1 MESSSPSL
9 TGTQRLAEFV
19 SKLRYDALSAEIR
32 ESARLHLLD
41 TIGCE
46 LAFAHLPASTA
57 VYRYAELFPSNAGD
71 TATIANHG
79 RKTTMEIAALTN
91 ATFAHGF
98 EMDDTEMSSVSH
110 PGSVIVPAALAV
122 AEAVAA
128 TGEELITAIVAGYE
142 VMVRVGRAARGME
155 LRGFHATPVA
165 GVFGAAAATAS
176 LLRSD
181 ADTIMHALGIA
192 ASRASGIAEYGLTG
206 GSVKRLHAGL
216 AAQSGIQAV
225 RLASVGMTAPTEAL
239 EGKRGIVQAVS
250 ATGRP
255 GILTEP
261 LTPSAVLDTGF
272 KLYTCCA
279 GQHTVIDAMR
289 GLIEENPELRANTVE
304 SIHVIQNAWE
314 AELVGTIKEPTD
326 VVTSQFSA
334 AFALGLRLVRG
345 SNAITEYTEAN
356 IKNPEILGI
365 ARRVSYEAQNPD
377 SPLEG
382 FAPCAM
388 SVTLKDGRV
397 LQNAVSFA
405 RGTPQMPLS
414 PADLEE
420 KFFGLNLGEVG
431 SDKAHEVVGLV
442 ANVEGL
448 ADAGVLA
455 RAMVSPTAAV

>member
-1 MESSSPSL
+1 M
-9 TGTQRLAEFV
+9 
-19 SKLRYDALSAEIR
+19 I
-32 ESARLHLLD
+32 
-41 TIGCE
+41 
-46 LAFAHLPASTA
+46 
-57 VYRYAELFPSNAGD
+57 
-71 TATIANHG
+71 
-79 RKTTMEIAALTN
+79 
-91 ATFAHGF
+91 
-98 EMDDTEMSSVSH
+98 
-110 PGSVIVPAALAV
+110 
-122 AEAVAA
+122 
-128 TGEELITAIVAGYE
+128 
-142 VMVRVGRAARGME
+142 RVGRAARGME

-176 LLRSD
+176 LLHSD

-239 EGKRGIVQAVS
+239 EGKRGIVQGVT
-250 ATGRP
+250 ATGNP
-255 GILTEP
+255 GILTQP
-261 LTPSAVLDTGF
+261 LEPSAVLDTGF

-289 GLIEENPELRANTVE
+289 GLIEENPELRADAVE
-304 SIHVIQNAWE
+304 SIHVVQNAWE

-356 IKNPEILGI
+356 IKDPEILGI
-365 ARRVSYEAQNPD
+365 ARRVSYEAQSPE
-377 SPLEG
+377 SPLDG
-382 FAPCAM
+382 FAPCRM

-397 LQNAVSFA
+397 LENAVSFA

-414 PADLEE
+414 RADLDE
-420 KFFGLNLGEVG
+420 KFFGLNVSTVGEH
-431 SDKAHEVVGLV
+431 KAREIADLV
-442 ANVEGL
+442 SGVEDL
-448 ADAGVLA
+448 ADAGTLA
-455 RAMVSPTAAV
+455 RAMVSAIATD